1 MMSRGAHTGV
11 FRPPSRNIDFRFSQC
26 FGSLGD
32 FRMTTLLS
40 DPTFPSP
47 DGFIDD
53 GFHADL
59 ALASKPLICAIN
71 AGVEQRVFGLQP
83 GPIRS
88 DAQGGP
94 DYVFVIGNDI
104 PAAATAYDAGFDE
117 LRICVALWPS
127 PEWRTHIR
135 CFEPNLARR
144 AGHVVARSWL
154 ERRTGAFLQSEG
166 AIQFWCPRRLLSV
179 VAGISAQPIGYCGD
193 GSLM

>member
-1 MMSRGAHTGV
+1 
-11 FRPPSRNIDFRFSQC
+11 
-26 FGSLGD
+26 
-32 FRMTTLLS
+32 MTTLLC

-53 GFHADL
+53 GFHARPSPS
-59 ALASKPLICAIN
+59 AKPLICAIN

-104 PAAATAYDAGFDE
+104 PASATVYDAGFNG

-135 CFEPNLARR
+135 CFEPHLARR

-154 ERRTGAFLQSEG
+154 ELRTGAFLQSEG

-179 VAGISAQPIGYCGD
+179 VAEIPAQTIGYRGD
-193 GSLM
+193 GPLM

>member
-1 MMSRGAHTGV
+1 
-11 FRPPSRNIDFRFSQC
+11 
-26 FGSLGD
+26 
-32 FRMTTLLS
+32 MTTLLS

-104 PAAATAYDAGFDE
+104 PAAATAYDAGFMNFGFA
-117 LRICVALWPS
+117 LRCGLRPNGARTYGALS
-127 PEWRTHIR
+127 RTWRGGPDMWLR
-135 CFEPNLARR
+135 AVGWNVEPGLFFKVRGQSNSGALA
-144 AGHVVARSWL
+144 G
-154 ERRTGAFLQSEG
+154 
-166 AIQFWCPRRLLSV
+166 C
-179 VAGISAQPIGYCGD
+179 
-193 GSLM
+193 